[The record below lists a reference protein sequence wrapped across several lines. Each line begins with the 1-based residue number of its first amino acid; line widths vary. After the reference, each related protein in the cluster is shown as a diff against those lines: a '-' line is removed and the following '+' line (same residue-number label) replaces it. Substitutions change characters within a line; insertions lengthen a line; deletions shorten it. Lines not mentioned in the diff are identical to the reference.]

1 MLSLQYVCIYVHLCV
16 CVCAKWA
23 SRPFC
28 CLWWM
33 FLIERQRS
41 SVPRV
46 LFLSLA
52 HGSNSAAFLRYQTHV
67 TLPTV
72 SLSAPRRVCTLSPP
86 RLFIPRANRKLLQ
99 RVPDWSGG
107 PWIRGKYERGRYDLL
122 RVSVVESSTLTRLNL
137 REGLTYPSAHACMIL
152 HAVPR
157 WELMHI
163 CRHKIANLTVGE

>member
-99 RVPDWSGG
+99 RVPDWLGG
-107 PWIRGKYERGRYDLL
+107 SLNPREIWERTIWFIKSKCCRKQHPYTAKPQRRIDLPK
-122 RVSVVESSTLTRLNL
+122 RTCVHDFACSSTLGIN
-137 REGLTYPSAHACMIL
+137 AHMQAQNC
-152 HAVPR
+152 
-157 WELMHI
+157 
-163 CRHKIANLTVGE
+163 